1 MGALRVELEIGD
13 PNGLRYET
21 VEALVDSG
29 ASYTMIPA
37 SLLRDLGVTPLR
49 RGSFELADGNRIE
62 LEIGQTWIQL
72 EGRRSIT
79 LVVFSEEGSKPL
91 LGAVTLETFQ
101 LGIDPVGMRL
111 VPVDAL
117 LGSAGGVYT
126 P

>member
-1 MGALRVELEIGD
+1 MGVFTVEMELGD
-13 PNGLRYET
+13 PDELRFQTIE
-21 VEALVDSG
+21 VMVDSG
-29 ASYTMIPA
+29 ASYTMVPA
-37 SLLRDLGVTPLR
+37 SLLRSLGVTPLR

-62 LEIGQTWIQL
+62 LEVGQTWVQL
-72 EGRRSIT
+72 EGRRGIT
-79 LVVFSEEGSKPL
+79 LVVFSEEGAKPL

-111 VPVDAL
+111 IPVDAL